1 MGVSHHQVQRQHRV
15 MRGSASVLISLAL
28 LGLSSGFPQLGNY
41 NGPQSASSVG
51 SDYGA
56 AAAPACRTEYKQ
68 ECSTTTERECTTVNE
83 QQCRTVQNQ
92 QCETVNEQV
101 CNTVNEQQCNTV
113 YDTVNE
119 QQCNTV
125 NEQQCNTVNEE

>member
-1 MGVSHHQVQRQHRV
+1 M
-15 MRGSASVLISLAL
+15 ISLAV
-28 LGLSSGFPQLGNY
+28 LGLTSGFPQLGNY
-41 NGPQSASSVG
+41 NSPQAAAAPAG

-56 AAAPACRTEYKQ
+56 ASAPACRTEYKQ

-83 QQCRTVQNQ
+83 QQVLGVVVGMVTRDHRDRSECFTNKIVFQCRTVQNQ

-101 CNTVNEQQCNTV
+101 CNTVQ
-113 YDTVNE
+113 E

-125 NEQQCNTVNEE
+125 NVSLLSLSVI